1 LEKEGIPL
9 YNKHHI
15 SNEILYFMT
24 VFVSEAFQRTF
35 GTLDI
40 VANNAGII
48 DESEW
53 EKEVDINLVGHIHL
67 YCIYIYIAIY
77 GKNMRQLGRQVR

>member
-1 LEKEGIPL
+1 MKWNPSF
-9 YNKHHI
+9 YD
-15 SNEILYFMT
+15 S
-24 VFVSEAFQRTF
+24 VFFAEAFQRTIEIF
-35 GTLDI
+35 GTLHI
-40 VANNAGII
+40 VINNAGIF

-77 GKNMRQLGRQVR
+77 GTNRRQLGKPARWQRIK